1 MTQVSIRHGLAREH
15 RMAAAGL
22 YWQAFGG
29 KLGRVM
35 GPEPRALGF
44 IADVIDPSH
53 ALSALDG
60 NGALVGVVGFRTHRG
75 SFVGGSW
82 SDLRSHYGRSGGLWR
97 GACLHLLA
105 HDLPAGGMMV
115 DGIAV
120 RPELRGAG
128 IGRALIE
135 ALSHEAR
142 RRGYAALCLDVIDEN
157 LRARALYQ
165 RLGFEV
171 TGRRTSRLTRLV
183 FDFRSVQLM
192 RRAL

>member
-15 RMAAAGL
+15 RAAAAGL

-60 NGALVGVVGFRTHRG
+60 NGTLVGVVGFRTHRG

-142 RRGYAALCLDVIDEN
+142 RRGYQALCLDVIDEN

>member
-1 MTQVSIRHGLAREH
+1 MSIRHGLAREH
-15 RMAAAGL
+15 RTAAAGL

-60 NGALVGVVGFRTHRG
+60 NGTLVGVVGFRTHRG

-82 SDLRSHYGRSGGLWR
+82 SDLHNHYGRSGGLWR